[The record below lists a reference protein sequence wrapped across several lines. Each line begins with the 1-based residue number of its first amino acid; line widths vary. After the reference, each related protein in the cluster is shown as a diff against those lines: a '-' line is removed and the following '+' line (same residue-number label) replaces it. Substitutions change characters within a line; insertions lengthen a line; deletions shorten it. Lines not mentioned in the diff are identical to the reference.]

1 MIPTD
6 LLDDWLGD
14 EPNDLLTFVPLNWN
28 ISIDLTRY
36 EIFLFTNRYNW
47 IDVAMD
53 AAENSTLLS
62 SKAYGLLEAS
72 IHDCTLVHCVPSIHN
87 NTLYHYANHIR

>member
-1 MIPTD
+1 MPVVQKTATYSFSWFFID

-28 ISIDLTRY
+28 ITIDLTRY

-53 AAENSTLLS
+53 AAENSTLL
-62 SKAYGLLEAS
+62 YVQ
-72 IHDCTLVHCVPSIHN
+72 CR
-87 NTLYHYANHIR
+87 LYLPHSYYI

>member
-1 MIPTD
+1 MIFPTD

-53 AAENSTLLS
+53 AAENSTLLCL
-62 SKAYGLLEAS
+62 KACFKEAM
-72 IHDCTLVHCVPSIHN
+72 VV
-87 NTLYHYANHIR
+87 R

>member
-1 MIPTD
+1 MIFPTD

-62 SKAYGLLEAS
+62 LKACLLLIPS
-72 IHDCTLVHCVPSIHN
+72 WLYVSPLWPSLLSHD
-87 NTLYHYANHIR
+87 